1 VHTIYIK
8 DSTDECIATIFAED
22 GAIITK
28 SDFLQALPI
37 DSAAKNAYYDIECIV
52 KMTFPIFVNKDYS
65 LYAK

>member
-8 DSTDECIATIFAED
+8 DQADECIATIFAEH

-28 SDFLQALPI
+28 NDFLQALPT
-37 DSAAKNAYYDIECIV
+37 DSSAKNAFYDIECII